1 MKTQV
6 AFDLSGLA
14 WQYSTGVQN
23 LYWAFVDAAANQTE
37 PRQNFDL
44 IFYDR
49 SGIFNKKVHEKI
61 GESYISSA
69 PNWWPNRLRRPMQIL
84 IATTNLVNPKIK
96 NCINHVW
103 NWSIFNPIG
112 CSGSITIPDLI
123 PIEYPQWFDKRFIR
137 LTEKSLRFAEDNA
150 NYIFTIS
157 QDVKDR
163 VVKMSG
169 ISANRIEVIYP
180 GIDAS
185 YFRPVNVESAT
196 LTLRKYGLNAGGYL
210 LSSGFLDPR
219 KNLVRQLKA
228 FEIALSRGLKGIKY
242 AITGLRTSLSDD
254 VIKII
259 ESPAIRSNVV
269 FLGYVPKSQLI
280 ELTSHAA
287 AVMYCSIAEG
297 FGLPIIEAMAVGGP
311 VITSKTTS
319 MQELGASRATL
330 VDPYDIDSIAIA
342 IQELVS
348 QGDAE
353 KIACSKSNK
362 SFASKFTIENW
373 LGGHL
378 DAYMGNPSNG
388 RWL

>member
-23 LYWAFVDAAANQTE
+23 LYWAFVDAYANQ
-37 PRQNFDL
+37 PKFHQDFDL

-49 SGIFNKKVHEKI
+49 SGIFNKKIHEKI

-69 PNWWPNRLRRPMQIL
+69 PNWWPNRLRRPMQFL
-84 IATTNLVNPKIK
+84 NATTNLFNPKIK
-96 NCINHVW
+96 NRINHVW
-103 NWSIFNPIG
+103 NWGIFNPIE
-112 CSGSITIPDLI
+112 CSGSITIPDVI
-123 PIEYPQWFDKRFIR
+123 PLEYPQWFDKRFIR
-137 LTEKSLRFAEDNA
+137 LTEKSLKFAEDNA

-157 QDVKDR
+157 HDVKDR

-169 ISANRIEVIYP
+169 ISENRIEVIYP
-180 GIDAS
+180 GIDTS
-185 YFRPVNVESAT
+185 YFKQVNVESVT

-228 FEIALSRGLKGIKY
+228 FEIALSRGLKGVKY
-242 AITGLRTSLSDD
+242 AITGLRTSLSDE
-254 VIKII
+254 VVKII

-280 ELTSHAA
+280 ELTSQAA

-297 FGLPIIEAMAVGGP
+297 FGLPIIEAMAVGAP
-311 VITSKTTS
+311 VITSKNTS
-319 MQELGASRATL
+319 MQELGTSRAIL
-330 VDPYDIDSIAIA
+330 VDPYDVDSIAFA
-342 IQELVS
+342 IQDLVS
-348 QGDAE
+348 QGYDD
-353 KIACSKSNK
+353 KIACIMNNK

-378 DAYMGNPSNG
+378 DAYMGKPSNG